1 MTDPETFTF
10 GVAYLAGLA
19 GFFSPCLIP
28 LLPSYFAIITGF
40 TLKDLYGLKFSELRA
55 RIFFSSLIFV
65 LGFAIVYSL
74 LGATGSFLGQL
85 LNQHTGLL
93 IRFSGIFLIILGLIQ
108 LGVIKF
114 KSLEFDYA
122 WVVQKKLSRLGYL
135 NALLTGIAMALI
147 WIPCVGQIVTGMLI
161 LASQTETATQGMS
174 LLLVFSLGLGT
185 PFLLLGLFFPVLFP
199 WLQKNRQLLHM
210 VNLGAGIL
218 LIIFG
223 LVLVTNQYFYYL
235 ELLKNIFPTG
245 E

>member
-1 MTDPETFTF
+1 MTNPETLTFT
-10 GVAYLAGLA
+10 VAYLAGLA

-40 TLKDLYGLKFSELRA
+40 TLKDLYGLNFKNLRL
-55 RIFFSSLIFV
+55 RIFFSSVFFV

-74 LGATGSFLGQL
+74 LGATGNLLGQF
-85 LNQHTGLL
+85 LNKHTNLL
-93 IRFSGIFLIILGLIQ
+93 IRFSGLFLIILGLIQ
-108 LGVIKF
+108 LGIIKF
-114 KSLEFDYA
+114 KGLEFDYA
-122 WVVQKKLSRLGYL
+122 WVVQKKLSRLGYI
-135 NALLTGIAMALI
+135 NALITGIAMALI

-185 PFLLLGLFFPVLFP
+185 PFLLLGLFFPTFFP
-199 WLQKNRQLLHM
+199 LLQKSRQLLHAI
-210 VNLGAGIL
+210 NLLAGVL

-223 LVLVTNQYFYYL
+223 LVLITNQYFYYL
-235 ELLKNIFPTG
+235 QLFKNIFPNS

>member
-1 MTDPETFTF
+1 MTDPETLTF

-19 GFFSPCLIP
+19 SFFSPCLIP

-40 TLKDLYGLKFSELRA
+40 TLKDLYGLNFKDLRL
-55 RIFFSSLIFV
+55 RVFFSSLFFV

-74 LGATGSFLGQL
+74 LGATGSLLGQL
-85 LNQHTGLL
+85 LNQYTNLL

-114 KSLEFDYA
+114 KSLEFGYA
-122 WVVQKKLSRLGYL
+122 WAVQKKLSRLGYL

-161 LASQTETATQGMS
+161 LASQAETTTQGMS

-185 PFLLLGLFFPVLFP
+185 PFLLLGLFFPTVFP
-199 WLQKNRQLLHM
+199 WLQKNRQFLHI
-210 VNLGAGIL
+210 VNLCAGVL

-235 ELLKNIFPTG
+235 ELLKNIFPVA